1 MDACKNKKRGRQT
14 IRLVKILVALQRDEL
29 QSLEALSKLTGYSTR
44 TVRRDLEAFE
54 HEGICIR
61 SKVDGKLFWK
71 LRDTIGPS
79 ANSGS

>member
-14 IRLVKILVALQRDEL
+14 IRLVRILVAFQRDQL

-44 TVRRDLEAFE
+44 TIRRDLEVFE

-71 LRDTIGPS
+71 LRDTLSHTVI
-79 ANSGS
+79 SGS

>member
-14 IRLVKILVALQRDEL
+14 IRLVRILIAFQRDKL

-54 HEGICIR
+54 HEGICTR
-61 SKVDGKLFWK
+61 SKVGGKLFWK
-71 LRDTIGPS
+71 LRDTLSPT